1 MIKRAREEAKKEIDE
16 YSNKMSNELNEDKK
30 KIDSTKVSME
40 DMEKRLQKDT
50 TELKVSFNNNKEQV
64 ISFLME
70 NLFHVD
76 LSVPD
81 VVRGKFSEK
90 LKN

>member
-1 MIKRAREEAKKEIDE
+1 MIKKARDEAKKEIEDF
-16 YSNKMSNELNEDKK
+16 SNKMSNDLNEEKK
-30 KIDSTKVSME
+30 KIDSTKVSLDE
-40 DMEKRLQKDT
+40 MEKRLQKET
-50 TELKVSFNNNKEQV
+50 SEIKVSYNNNKEQV
-64 ISFLME
+64 INFLME